1 VVGFDGS
8 TPDDVIPARR
18 SQIQRESW
26 RSAAPTSTS
35 KSRVLRHESST
46 ASIHVQNSKDG
57 GLFVDDPAF
66 LAEWSVEAIA
76 LGRLLKNASGGRIP
90 IPHEENWA
98 PSPSRGMMRDDL
110 DGALIVSDAPLEHD
124 KLIHLPAWVSD
135 SSLTPGLDLS
145 TASVENRQGLVVTNL
160 PLLVEEVS
168 DLLTAMEEILEIQ
181 RKRRLDMFRPPPW
194 LRRNWFVIAT
204 LAPPIS
210 YFLHKVSPGET
221 VALVVQ
227 KIRDFFRDHLKEP
240 VVAMYV
246 HPSATS
252 FLMCSVSLNHDSIH
266 HRRSFNEIWKGR
278 ESFSD
283 KQARMEAMESL
294 KKMIRSWLDD
304 TFPSMPEAKRIAL
317 SDAMDVTLLEQQK
330 VRRLS

>member
-1 VVGFDGS
+1 M
-8 TPDDVIPARR
+8 
-18 SQIQRESW
+18 
-26 RSAAPTSTS
+26 STS
-35 KSRVLRHESST
+35 KPRLLRHAGST

-76 LGRLLKNASGGRIP
+76 LVRRLLKNASGGRIP

-98 PSPSRGMMRDDL
+98 PNRGMMLGDL
-110 DGALIVSDAPLEHD
+110 GGALIVTDDSNDDDMVIP
-124 KLIHLPAWVSD
+124 LPAWVSD
-135 SSLTPGLDLS
+135 GSLTPGLDLS
-145 TASVENRQGLVVTNL
+145 TATVENGQGLVVTNL

-168 DLLTAMEEILEIQ
+168 DLLTVMEDILDIQ
-181 RKRRLDMFRPPPW
+181 RRRRLDKFRPPPW

-240 VVAMYV
+240 VVAM
-246 HPSATS
+246 
-252 FLMCSVSLNHDSIH
+252 
-266 HRRSFNEIWKGR
+266 
-278 ESFSD
+278 
-283 KQARMEAMESL
+283 
-294 KKMIRSWLDD
+294 
-304 TFPSMPEAKRIAL
+304 
-317 SDAMDVTLLEQQK
+317 
-330 VRRLS
+330 